1 MTEEEK
7 KEKERQLL
15 NKKMEEV
22 KDKITKLEAKLEL
35 IQKTTDRL
43 AEEAKADKVLDLEDK
58 NGERKYVK
66 TKADQYANTFL
77 SEKMSYVLGKIVKN
91 EQDEDEF
98 KDVKID
104 GACVRTLEEDA
115 NYVEEAQTD
124 PKKGAKGAKKK

>member
-35 IQKTTDRL
+35 IQKTADRL

-104 GACVRTLEEDA
+104 GACVRTLEEDV
-115 NYVEEAQTD
+115 NYVEEAQSD